1 MKIGIVGVAGRMGS
15 TLVHEVNQTVGA
27 FLAAATEAPNMAHI
41 GRDVGAIVGLDD
53 LNIIIQDTPE
63 HMFDICDVVI
73 DFSTPALIKTHTDLA
88 IKYKTALVVGT
99 TGLGEA
105 EQKNLDRACQKV
117 PIVQA
122 GNMSL
127 GVNILQGLTHKLAK
141 ILQEDWDI
149 EIIEMHHRHKVDAPS
164 GTALML
170 GEAAAEGRGVELSN
184 HAVMSR
190 EGHTGP
196 RKEGDIGFAALRGG
210 SVIGDH
216 SVIFAGDNEIIEVS
230 HRAASRTIFAKGAVR
245 AALWC
250 DKRAPGRYDMQDVLG
265 LND

>member
-15 TLVHEVNQTVGA
+15 TLVHEVNQTTGA

-41 GRDVGAIVGLDD
+41 GRDVGAVVGLDE
-53 LNIIIQDTPE
+53 LKIIIQDTPN
-63 HMFDICDVVI
+63 HMFEVCDVVI
-73 DFSTPALIKTHTDLA
+73 DFSTPALIKTHADLA

-105 EQKNLDRACQKV
+105 EQKELDRACQKV
-117 PIVQA
+117 PVIQA

-127 GVNILQGLTHKLAK
+127 GVNILQGLTHKLASV
-141 ILQEDWDI
+141 LGDDWDI
-149 EIIEMHHRHKVDAPS
+149 EILEMHHRHKVDAPS

-170 GEAAAEGRGVELSN
+170 GEAAAAGRNINLKD

-190 EGHTGP
+190 EGYTGP
-196 RKEGDIGFAALRGG
+196 RKDGDIGFATLRGG

-216 SVIFAGDNEIIEVS
+216 SVIFAGDNEIIEIN

-250 DKRAPGRYDMQDVLG
+250 DKRAPGRYNMQDVLG
-265 LND
+265 FND